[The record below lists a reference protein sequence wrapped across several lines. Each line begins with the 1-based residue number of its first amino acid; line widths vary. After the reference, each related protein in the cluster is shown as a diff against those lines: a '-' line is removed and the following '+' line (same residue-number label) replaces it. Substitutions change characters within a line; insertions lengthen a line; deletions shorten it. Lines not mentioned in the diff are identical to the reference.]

1 MPGLCCTRGGKWA
14 LPTAH
19 LVLWLGSKRRRRACC
34 LRVPHGLPSLLHKES
49 GGYSTIM
56 SRPRGARLGAL
67 AEIGIGCYIRI
78 RSDGEGEG
86 EGEGENSYNY
96 RAYS

>member
-1 MPGLCCTRGGKWA
+1 MKGQGHSQWEVILIITLKNTGGGVYY
-14 LPTAH
+14 TT
-19 LVLWLGSKRRRRACC
+19 V
-34 LRVPHGLPSLLHKES
+34 
-49 GGYSTIM
+49 

>member
-1 MPGLCCTRGGKWA
+1 MDLAEILFINFLDITI
-14 LPTAH
+14 TADRIKKDMVVRQ
-19 LVLWLGSKRRRRACC
+19 L
-34 LRVPHGLPSLLHKES
+34 
-49 GGYSTIM
+49 

>member
-1 MPGLCCTRGGKWA
+1 MPL
-14 LPTAH
+14 
-19 LVLWLGSKRRRRACC
+19 
-34 LRVPHGLPSLLHKES
+34 S
-49 GGYSTIM
+49 GEL

-78 RSDGEGEG
+78 RSDGEGE
-86 EGEGENSYNY
+86 NNYNY